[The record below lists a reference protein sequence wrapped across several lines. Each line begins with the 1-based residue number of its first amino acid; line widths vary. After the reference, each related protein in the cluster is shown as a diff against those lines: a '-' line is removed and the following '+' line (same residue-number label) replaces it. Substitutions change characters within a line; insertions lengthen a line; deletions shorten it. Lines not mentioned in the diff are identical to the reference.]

1 MLKQYKNL
9 KEEKQYMKLVLA
21 NFISSFGDKIDNL
34 AIPWIAYEITN
45 DIFWI
50 TLITGCSY
58 LPNIIL
64 SPIFSVYVE
73 RMNKKTVLILS
84 DLLGAITMVTL
95 AVLYMLS
102 LLDGYNLLILVFI
115 NSSIEAFRSPA
126 GVALVPR
133 ILKAENYHV
142 GIALN
147 SSLGSIASLLGYTL
161 AGVILALFKPYVAVL
176 VDAFT
181 FIISLIII
189 LVVKYKEDMIK
200 EKDDFNFKSF
210 KNSFVEGLGYLFS
223 NKTIKFV
230 CFCAIFVNFLS
241 VVLGTYNVVYIK
253 EILNMEETEYVIFSI
268 VMTVGSLLGS
278 VISPMVGQKLS
289 FEKLM
294 KLVFCFNGIVYIAFG
309 IIPIIFKSTL
319 YLGFMLIL
327 ILIFCL
333 CLIVG
338 VVTVSLSAQFMSS
351 IKSEYLARS
360 AATFN
365 SLVMLSMPASSFVL
379 VFLAL
384 MLTIGEI
391 FLVYGVTSLTIF
403 ILLIFLQKE
412 NINNNIS
419 IKDNVTDVETV

>member
-9 KEEKQYMKLVLA
+9 KEEKQYLKLVLA
-21 NFISSFGDKIDNL
+21 NFISSFGDRIDNL

-50 TLITGCSY
+50 TIITGCSY

-73 RMNKKTVLILS
+73 RMNKKMVLILS
-84 DLLGAITMVTL
+84 DLLGAITMITL
-95 AVLYMLS
+95 AILYMLS
-102 LLDGYNLLILVFI
+102 LLNPYNLLLIVFI

-147 SSLGSIASLLGYTL
+147 SSLGNISSLIGYAL
-161 AGVILALFKPYVAVL
+161 AGVILALFEPYVAVL

-189 LVVKYKEDMIK
+189 LVIKYKEDIIK
-200 EKDDFNFKSF
+200 EKEKFNFKSF

-230 CFCAIFVNFLS
+230 CFCAVFINFLS
-241 VVLGTYNVVYIK
+241 VALGTYNVVYIK
-253 EILNMEETEYVIFSI
+253 EILNMNETGYVIFSI

-278 VISPMVGQKLS
+278 IISPMVSQKLS

-294 KLVFCFNGIVYIAFG
+294 KLVFCFNGIVYIAFT
-309 IIPIIFKSTL
+309 IIPTICNFTS
-319 YLGFMLIL
+319 YLGFIL
-327 ILIFCL
+327 ILMLAFTL
-333 CLIVG
+333 SLIVG
-338 VVTVSLSAQFMSS
+338 VVTVSLSVTFMSS
-351 IKSEYLARS
+351 IESEYLARC

-365 SLVMLSMPASSFVL
+365 SMVMSSMPASSFVL
-379 VFLAL
+379 VFLASL
-384 MLTIGEI
+384 LTIEQI
-391 FLVYGVTSLTIF
+391 FLVYGTTSLIIF
-403 ILLIFLQKE
+403 ISLLFSQKKKL
-412 NINNNIS
+412 NCTTKKLN
-419 IKDNVTDVETV
+419 ET